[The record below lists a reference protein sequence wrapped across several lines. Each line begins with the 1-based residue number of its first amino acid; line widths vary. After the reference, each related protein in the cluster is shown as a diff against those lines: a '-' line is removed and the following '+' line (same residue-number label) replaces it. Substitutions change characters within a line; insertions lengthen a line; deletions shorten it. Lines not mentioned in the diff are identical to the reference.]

1 MPRNQMTPDINPA
14 RETAPPDMGPRQGA
28 YAEEAMAGGGPNPN
42 PGGDA
47 VAQAIQQNA
56 GMLSPQERS
65 MLVDLINPQTLPVL
79 AKLFGPGAGE
89 ILAPLASTTADQAM
103 SAAGPGMEPGAPS
116 AQMPMPPGGGMGG
129 AMGGGGMPPPPGGG
143 AGGMPPMPGPAAAG
157 PGGGLANV
165 RSM

>member
-1 MPRNQMTPDINPA
+1 MPRNNMTPDINPQ

-56 GMLSPQERS
+56 GMLNPQERA
-65 MLVDLINPQTLPVL
+65 MLVDLINPQTLPAL
-79 AKLFGPGAGE
+79 AKLLGPAAGE
-89 ILAPLASTTADQAM
+89 ILAPLASTSADQAM

-116 AQMPMPPGGGMGG
+116 AQMPMPGPPGGGMGG
-129 AMGGGGMPPPPGGG
+129 GPMPPPPGG